1 MKKNYAS
8 FKKKNGVKKYL
19 LSLFL
24 FLNVCIGFAQTFED
38 GQLAYKVISGTN
50 VGVDGRSASGTD
62 ANINVPSSVIY
73 NSITYTV
80 TAIQDSAFDRDET
93 LLSISLPEGLTTI
106 GSTALQY
113 TGITSITIPSS
124 VTGIGNSA
132 LNIFNIREVI
142 VLTDEPISFMEG
154 AYPFDYNFSYPIY
167 VKLIVPSLTALNNYK
182 TATVW
187 EQMGGIYY
195 DKFSEGNFDYAFT
208 SANQVAL
215 LGKTEGSDEKDIMVL
230 NTVNYNGTAYDV
242 VTIGPSAFRYDYQD
256 STTSIKSLVIGG
268 NITTIEDWAFYS
280 NQLTSL
286 TIPAKVTNIGQN
298 AFLSTQIV
306 KITMLAEVPNISF
319 FDETNPFKSQ
329 SITISLYVPSETAKN
344 SYAQST
350 VWKDFENIYYGGFT
364 EGDFDYTFVSSTEV
378 TVLGRTDSSNITDI
392 IIPTTV
398 SNNENNYNVIDVAPY
413 SFKEVL
419 LNSLI
424 ISEGVV
430 KIGTDAFYGCNLKS
444 VKLPKTLSVIG
455 DGSLQRNAFSS
466 IIIPDNVTVI
476 EDLAFYANSSLK
488 EVTLGTKLTT
498 IGEFSFGITG
508 LTSITIPSSVTEIGN
523 YAFDR
528 SPLANVYVQNETPIN
543 LTGTY
548 NVFGADVSNINL
560 YVASDDAKTAY
571 EAGDVWKDFK
581 SITVTVVSPAPTGL
595 ATQVYTGDD
604 KTIANLAVTG
614 TTITWYD
621 AATNG
626 NVLASTTALADE
638 TTYYASNTAT
648 ASVESTTRLA
658 VTVNRISANMQA
670 LTDGATV
677 NDLVSTPSTGATAQ
691 WFTTNAGGSALSS
704 TTVLTSGTYYVQ
716 QQNPESIETLGSGFS
731 SPYGV
736 PVQADGKI
744 LIADRGNNAIK
755 RYTEASTSN
764 RVAVTVTV
772 ATLGTNEFALL
783 TQLSTIFPNPS
794 NGNFTLSYSGQEKLK
809 QLTVFDIT
817 GKKVQTILL
826 TDFNKSKEISLTSL
840 AQGMYSINIESETA
854 NTTKRMIIK

>member
-1 MKKNYAS
+1 
-8 FKKKNGVKKYL
+8 
-19 LSLFL
+19 
-24 FLNVCIGFAQTFED
+24 
-38 GQLAYKVISGTN
+38 
-50 VGVDGRSASGTD
+50 
-62 ANINVPSSVIY
+62 
-73 NSITYTV
+73 
-80 TAIQDSAFDRDET
+80 
-93 LLSISLPEGLTTI
+93 
-106 GSTALQY
+106 
-113 TGITSITIPSS
+113 
-124 VTGIGNSA
+124 
-132 LNIFNIREVI
+132 
-142 VLTDEPISFMEG
+142 
-154 AYPFDYNFSYPIY
+154 
-167 VKLIVPSLTALNNYK
+167 
-182 TATVW
+182 
-187 EQMGGIYY
+187 
-195 DKFSEGNFDYAFT
+195 
-208 SANQVAL
+208 
-215 LGKTEGSDEKDIMVL
+215 
-230 NTVNYNGTAYDV
+230 
-242 VTIGPSAFRYDYQD
+242 
-256 STTSIKSLVIGG
+256 
-268 NITTIEDWAFYS
+268 
-280 NQLTSL
+280 
-286 TIPAKVTNIGQN
+286 
-298 AFLSTQIV
+298 
-306 KITMLAEVPNISF
+306 MLAEVPNISF

-398 SNNENNYNVIDVAPY
+398 SNNENNYNNYNVNENNYNVIDVAPY

-455 DGSLQRNAFSS
+455 DDSLQRNAFSS

-476 EDLAFYANSSLK
+476 EGGAFYANSSLK

-677 NDLVSTPSTGATAQ
+677 NDLVSTPSTGVTAQ

-731 SPYGV
+731 LPAGVSVQADGKILIADNNNSAIKRMDADGTNIQTLGSGFSSPTGV
-736 PVQADGKI
+736 SVQADGKILIADFGNNAIKRMDADGTNIQTLGSGFSSPFGVSVQADGKI

-755 RYTEASTSN
+755 RYTEASASN
-764 RVAVTVTV
+764 RVAVTVKV